1 MTDNVHVSELPPNV
15 KTAESAPAA
24 PAVPAPA
31 AAAPAAGVDGKPA
44 EAKPPTPEEQAAEA
58 QKAKHAYLDD
68 LARTKAAE
76 RRAKLE
82 LQAANARAAQLEAQR
97 AADIKRA
104 EALEEQAKRFQDP
117 AHALAELEKLGMTP
131 QKLAREVM
139 EEGSPERVLAKL
151 KAEAE
156 AIAQAKIDAF
166 KREMAEREQ
175 AAQAAQ
181 VERQYVDFVQK
192 NEEKYPAL
200 TALYTPRQ
208 LLEETKALMRDPE
221 VIRIHNEAIR
231 SGGVGVTDEGLAN
244 FLEAQNKERYN
255 KFVQRFGSSAAV
267 AAVAA
272 VSGSV
277 GSAASGATAK
287 SAPTVTNG
295 AASSVGSGQRKSPKT
310 QAELEAAILEDYNA
324 IVAKKRAT

>member
-267 AAVAA
+267 
-272 VSGSV
+272 SGSV